1 MGAKFSF
8 PTKGTTR
15 FANPIALEDE
25 NVLNPSH
32 FSTLGAGGIHEVVD
46 IEERNDIITTDTGKQ
61 TEGNIYSS
69 GRRHVGMLVHV
80 YGIEDPT
87 IYKLIPEGYWNNVG
101 TKGYS
106 DWVALSEYQ
115 RTSLLNPY
123 EVFKTSAGFG
133 RYNVIQNG
141 IIHASQVRKAV
152 ANEKKAELI
161 RDRNSNH
168 HDKCWVKLE
177 LGGDTTPY
185 VNGVFNKPG
194 AWTSVNQTG
203 ESSDAPAVYGNKKFI
218 NSELHLKYSP
228 GDTIGGVDQLTDPED
243 DAALKVDKKVTIGT
257 ASEEIFSVK
266 ENIINLHTITN
277 VKNIPN
283 VTSTERSSW
292 QHDIPVEGDS
302 ITIGQY
308 NHTFKVGDL
317 YTFQNPEGYTILG
330 VVAQ

>member
-8 PTKGTTR
+8 PSKGTTT

-25 NVLNPSH
+25 FVLNPSH
-32 FSTLGAGGIHEVVD
+32 FSTLGAGGLHEVVD
-46 IEERNDIITTDTGKQ
+46 IDERNDIITTETGKQ

-80 YGIEDPT
+80 YGMEDPT
-87 IYKLIPEGYWNNVG
+87 IYKLIPQGYWENLG
-101 TKGYS
+101 SKGYT
-106 DWVALSEYQ
+106 DWVALEEEQ

-123 EVFKTSAGFG
+123 EVFKVKDG
-133 RYNVIQNG
+133 RKYNVFKNG
-141 IIHASQVRKAV
+141 VKHASNVSNSV
-152 ANEKKAELI
+152 ANAKKAELI
-161 RDRNSNH
+161 AARTPADHNV
-168 HDKCWVKLE
+168 CWVKLE

-185 VNGVFNKPG
+185 VNGVQNKPG
-194 AWTSVNQTG
+194 AWASVNQTG
-203 ESSDAPAVYGNKKFI
+203 EGSDAPAVYGNKKFI

-228 GDTIGGVDQLTDPED
+228 SDTIGGIDQISDSED

-277 VKNIPN
+277 AKNIPN
-283 VTSTERSSW
+283 VTATDRSGW
-292 QHDIPVEGDS
+292 GHDVPVEGDA
-302 ITIGQY
+302 IVIGSY

-330 VVAQ
+330 VVAT